1 MCLRPNASYSTA
13 DPLEGQT
20 GLQAATVFGDDIEH
34 DLVLDFLNHL
44 DSPTRIQTNV
54 NFETQNGMT
63 PLILACVLNLHLDRL
78 LAEPTLDINYKN
90 AFSYSALMAACEAN
104 QLGVVKKLLRQPA
117 INRSDLNPGFCLA
130 CKGGHQ
136 ALVEFLLQCPQVD
149 LNYGMSNDDEFEV
162 RCMLYYTGFHEACL
176 NGHLDVVQHLV
187 QHCGVDVNYGVP
199 LNDENENEKDMFP
212 HGVSSFYLACQSDHA
227 EVVRFL
233 LSLPQLD
240 PRQLCNALCAAQDMD
255 IVEMVL
261 AHPHF
266 NINSDV
272 GELPPLT
279 IACVDRQLEKL
290 ARLLAV
296 PSIDVNFK
304 HNNDTTAFMIACSKG
319 FVQAVQLF
327 LAHPEL
333 DVASVNQHG
342 ADALSIT
349 SDAGHADVVALLLEH
364 EHFNS
369 KAVRG
374 QENVTCLVVACGHG
388 YEAVVSILL
397 QHPAIEVNAV
407 QGVC

>member
-1 MCLRPNASYSTA
+1 
-13 DPLEGQT
+13 
-20 GLQAATVFGDDIEH
+20 
-34 DLVLDFLNHL
+34 
-44 DSPTRIQTNV
+44 
-54 NFETQNGMT
+54 
-63 PLILACVLNLHLDRL
+63 
-78 LAEPTLDINYKN
+78 
-90 AFSYSALMAACEAN
+90 
-104 QLGVVKKLLRQPA
+104 
-117 INRSDLNPGFCLA
+117 
-130 CKGGHQ
+130 
-136 ALVEFLLQCPQVD
+136 
-149 LNYGMSNDDEFEV
+149 
-162 RCMLYYTGFHEACL
+162 
-176 NGHLDVVQHLV
+176 
-187 QHCGVDVNYGVP
+187 
-199 LNDENENEKDMFP
+199 

-364 EHFNS
+364 AHFNS

-374 QENVTCLVVACGHG
+374 QALGVACAHGRLEVVKLLLACPALDSAHVELGLFLACQTGHATIVR
-388 YEAVVSILL
+388 YLL
-397 QHPAIEVNAV
+397 QTSPHPVNVNALM
-407 QGVC
+407 